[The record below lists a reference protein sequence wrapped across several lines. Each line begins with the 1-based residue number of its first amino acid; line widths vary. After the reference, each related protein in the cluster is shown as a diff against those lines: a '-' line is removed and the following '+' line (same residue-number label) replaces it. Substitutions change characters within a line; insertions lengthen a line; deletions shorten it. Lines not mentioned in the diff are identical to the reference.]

1 MLVVLAL
8 SGCRPPAERASV
20 APGEPASAQPDPA
33 ESSAGSSEPTVDPSP
48 TDADPDTDTT
58 EPEPVPAEALP
69 AADGPA
75 LNKDSIRTEVRR
87 HIDDVR
93 KCYVQGL
100 AVDPELTGRVEIQFT
115 IGPQGTVVV
124 AIVTSDGLPATGSG
138 VADCIVE
145 VVKTMRFSPP
155 PGGGNAVVT
164 YPFLL
169 EPDDDVEPTTASP

>member
-20 APGEPASAQPDPA
+20 APVEPASAQPDRV
-33 ESSAGSSEPTVDPSP
+33 ESSAGSS
-48 TDADPDTDTT
+48 PDTDTI
-58 EPEPVPAEALP
+58 EPEPALGAVSAEALP

-93 KCYVQGL
+93 ECYVQGL
-100 AVDPELTGRVEIQFT
+100 AVDPELNGRVEIQFT
-115 IGPQGTVVV
+115 IGPQGAVVV
-124 AIVTSDGLPATGSG
+124 AIVASDGLPATGSG

-145 VVKTMRFSPP
+145 VVMTMRFPAP

-169 EPDDDVEPTTASP
+169 EPDDDVEPTKASP